1 MTLTGGQTYFFIFCI
16 TVFAVVAVR
25 TAFAVYRIHHASHG
39 PCSACKA
46 LKSKLDITYRIAAT
60 ALAKAGSR
68 KESNAG

>member
-1 MTLTGGQTYFFIFCI
+1 MTLTGGQTYFLFFCV
-16 TVFAVVAVR
+16 TVFAIAVVR
-25 TAFAVYRIHHASHG
+25 TAYEIYRIHHASHG

-68 KESNAG
+68 KENNA